1 MVILAAGEG
10 KRMRSAT
17 PKVLHT
23 VAGKPM
29 LAHVL
34 SAAAGLKAGLE
45 ENLEE
50 NLDIHIVYGHAG
62 DQVRAGIAP
71 VDGVSINWVHQAE
84 QLGTGHAVAQALS
97 EIPNDI
103 PDTHSLLILC
113 ADVPLI
119 TTATLVRLVQAAEP
133 SGALL
138 SVCLDNPQGYGRVLR
153 SPEVRS
159 PDIHSFLTAV
169 IEDRDANEAQR
180 AVNEVNTGVMCLPTK
195 ALKRWLSQLDTNNTQ
210 GEYYL
215 TDCVAMAH
223 LEGHPLTAVCT
234 DNPLEVQG
242 VNDRAQLAV
251 VERAYQK
258 RMAQR
263 FMRDEGLALADPQRF
278 DLRGNLSVGRDCF
291 IDLDVILE
299 GDVTLGDGVRIGPF
313 CRIRDTHIEAGAEID
328 AYCDIRDTHIST
340 GCHVGPFA
348 RLRPGTFLSENAR
361 VGNFV
366 ETKKVRVGPGS
377 KINHLSYI
385 GDASIGAGVNIG
397 AGTITCN
404 YDGTRKHDTHIGDR
418 AFIGSNTAL
427 VAPIKVGERAT
438 VGAGSTLRKNVPPDT
453 LAVTNKDTH
462 HVHGWSG
469 RSKTP
474 KPE

>member
-34 SAAAGLKAGLE
+34 SAAAALQAE
-45 ENLEE
+45 PNVNLEE
-50 NLDIHIVYGHAG
+50 NLDIHIVYGRAG
-62 DQVRAGIAP
+62 DKVRAAIDP
-71 VDGVSINWVHQAE
+71 IDGVSIHWVHQAKP
-84 QLGTGHAVAQALS
+84 LGTGHAVAQALS
-97 EIPNDI
+97 QIPDNI

-119 TTATLVRLVQAAEP
+119 TTATLARLVYAAAP
-133 SGALL
+133 TGALL
-138 SVCLDNPQGYGRVLR
+138 SVHLDNPQGYGRVIR
-153 SPEVRS
+153 N
-159 PDIHSFLTAV
+159 PDIHSSLTAV
-169 IEDRDANEAQR
+169 VEDRDANETQR
-180 AVNEVNTGVMCLPTK
+180 TINEVNSGVMCLPTK

-223 LEGHPLTAVCT
+223 AEGQPLTAVCT
-234 DNPLEVQG
+234 DDPLEVQG

-251 VERAYQK
+251 VERACQK
-258 RMAQR
+258 RTAEH
-263 FMRDEGLALADPQRF
+263 FMRNYGLTLADPQRF
-278 DLRGNLSVGRDCF
+278 DLRGNLTVGRDCF

-299 GDVTLGDGVRIGPF
+299 GDVTLGDGVHIGPF
-313 CRIRDTHIEAGAEID
+313 CRIRDTHIAAGAEID
-328 AYCDIRDTHIST
+328 AHCDIRDTHISSD
-340 GCHVGPFA
+340 CHVGPFA

-361 VGNFV
+361 IGNFV

-404 YDGTRKHDTHIGDR
+404 YDGTHKHDTHIGDR

-427 VAPIKVGERAT
+427 VAPIKVGEGAT
-438 VGAGSTLRKNVPPDT
+438 VGAGSTLRENVPSDT
-453 LAVTNKDTH
+453 LAVTNTDTH

-469 RSKTP
+469 RSKPP
-474 KPE
+474 KSD

>member
-1 MVILAAGEG
+1 
-10 KRMRSAT
+10 MRSAT

-34 SAAAGLKAGLE
+34 SAAAALKTGPE
-45 ENLEE
+45 ENPEE
-50 NLDIHIVYGHAG
+50 NPDIHSFHSLDIHIVYGHGG
-62 DQVRAGIAP
+62 DKVRAGIDP
-71 VDGVSINWVHQAE
+71 VDGVSIHWVHQAE

-97 EIPNDI
+97 EIPDDI

-119 TTATLVRLVQAAEP
+119 TTATLARLVHAAAP

-138 SVCLDNPQGYGRVLR
+138 SVHLDNPQGYGRVI
-153 SPEVRS
+153 RS
-159 PDIHSFLTAV
+159 PDIHSDLTAV
-169 IEDRDANEAQR
+169 IEDRDANETQR
-180 AVNEVNTGVMCLPTK
+180 TINEVNSGVMCLPTK
-195 ALKRWLSQLDTNNTQ
+195 ALRRWLSQLDTNNTQ

-223 LEGHPLTAVCT
+223 AEGQPLTVVCT
-234 DNPLEVQG
+234 DDPLEVQG
-242 VNDRAQLAV
+242 VNDRGQLAV

-258 RMAQR
+258 RTAEHL
-263 FMRDEGLALADPQRF
+263 MRNRGLAIADPQRF
-278 DLRGNLSVGRDCF
+278 DLRGNLTVGRDCF
-291 IDLDVILE
+291 VDVDVIFE

-313 CRIRDTHIEAGAEID
+313 CRIRDTHIAAGAEID
-328 AYCDIRDTHIST
+328 AHCDIRDTHISS

-366 ETKKVRVGPGS
+366 ETKKARVGPGS

-404 YDGTRKHDTHIGDR
+404 YDGARKHDTHIGNR
-418 AFIGSNTAL
+418 VFIGSNTAL
-427 VAPIKVGERAT
+427 VAPIEVGDGAT
-438 VGAGSTLRKNVPPDT
+438 VGAGSTLRDDVPPDT

-469 RSKTP
+469 RSKAP